1 MLGHGAMDAKTKELA
16 LIALLA
22 CLALTLAW
30 GVDQDYFAIFFG
42 VAAAIAIG
50 AAFRRSS

>member
-1 MLGHGAMDAKTKELA
+1 
-16 LIALLA
+16 LLA

-30 GVDQDYFAIFFG
+30 RVEQDYFAIFFG

-50 AAFRRSS
+50 EAFRRSS